1 MLNQTSSLLSSLSN
15 IRCSPPCLEVT
26 NRHIKPDGIVVGLNR
41 FVIQPIKGYVST
53 LGRNGGLGLDP
64 QFVAVVIQE
73 RYDIGARWIHQ
84 IGPEVATASAGIQNI
99 V

>member
-26 NRHIKPDGIVVGLNR
+26 NRHIKPDGIVIRLNR
-41 FVIQPIKGYVST
+41 FVIQAIKGNVAA

-64 QFVAVVIQE
+64 QFVTVVIQE
-73 RYDIGARWIHQ
+73 RYDLRA
-84 IGPEVATASAGIQNI
+84 
-99 V
+99 